1 MNTSTLKLIAGM
13 ALLTMMIVLPTTANT
28 ERMAPAQVDGI
39 STATPVET
47 PVKKKDKTKK
57 QKQKRKGK
65 KQQSVVA
72 LQ

>member
-57 QKQKRKGK
+57 QKRKGK

>member
-1 MNTSTLKLIAGM
+1 MNTSTLKLIAGVT
-13 ALLTMMIVLPTTANT
+13 LLTMTMVLPTTANT
-28 ERMAPAQVDGI
+28 ERMAPTQVDGI
-39 STATPVET
+39 SAATPVET

-65 KQQSVVA
+65 KQQSVVG

>member
-1 MNTSTLKLIAGM
+1 MNTSTLKLIAGVT
-13 ALLTMMIVLPTTANT
+13 LLTMMMVLPTTANT
-28 ERMAPAQVDGI
+28 ERMTPTQVDGI
-39 STATPVET
+39 SAATPVET